1 MILAQNKTTFK
12 IKCHMFSITLRKF
25 HIFPLSQKI
34 IFDKNFIFKYQM
46 GGNLNCLGGN
56 LNFKGAAQYLR
67 GPPRQIKGPPIWY
80 SKSHFL
86 QKKLFSDFA
95 ERCVTF

>member
-25 HIFPLSQKI
+25 HTFPLSQKI

-46 GGNLNCLGGN
+46 GGTLNCLGGH
-56 LNFKGAAQYLR
+56 LK
-67 GPPRQIKGPPIWY
+67 IKVTACLFDRFLETLKNHI
-80 SKSHFL
+80 KST
-86 QKKLFSDFA
+86 
-95 ERCVTF
+95 VTP